1 MICFRMENK
10 KRVDKYNW
18 VLVKVKEAFQILIE
32 VHILLQL
39 KVITIKNKIKIFE
52 EKFISHDLVILDAN

>member
-39 KVITIKNKIKIFE
+39 KVITIKNKIKILR
-52 EKFISHDLVILDAN
+52 KNLYHMIW